1 MQKFDYIICGSGAA
15 GLSLLYN
22 LLTNDVLQ
30 HKNILI
36 VDEIIKNTNDRTW
49 CFWEDKVGVF
59 EGLIFTKWREIGIGK
74 RAGMNYYNILPYQYK
89 MIKGLDFYEFVI
101 NFSKQFS
108 NVHFKKEQVKQLYCE
123 NGMAIVETET
133 STYTADYV
141 FNSILFNKQKLQTT
155 NSLLQHFKGIEIET
169 AVDCFDAAKAIF
181 MDFNVTQEHGHSFM
195 YVLPSNSKKALIEF
209 TVFSKNILSE
219 AEYDNCLQEYLQHN
233 LKIQNYTIVHEELGV
248 IPMTD
253 FVFPTHDKNIIHIGT
268 AAGWV
273 KASSGFAFSNIQK
286 RTKQIVELL
295 ATNKKPILQ
304 RSFNDKKFHL
314 YDSVLLEVL
323 AKNKLPAAE
332 IFTKI
337 FKQNPTERM
346 LRFLNNETNIWED
359 LQIMSSVPTKI
370 FLPIA
375 LKKIFQNL
383 ITKS

>member
-22 LLTNDVLQ
+22 LLTDDVLQ

-36 VDEIIKNTNDRTW
+36 NDENDKNTNDRTW
-49 CFWEDKVGVF
+49 CFWEDDESLF
-59 EGLIFTKWREIGIGK
+59 EQLIFTKWSKIGIGNSEEM
-74 RAGMNYYNILPYQYK
+74 AFYNILPYQYK
-89 MIKGLDFYEFVI
+89 MIKGLDFYEFVLG
-101 NFSKQFS
+101 FSKKFS
-108 NVHFKKEQVKQLYCE
+108 NVHFKKEKVQQLYAE
-123 NGMAIVETET
+123 NGIANVETDV
-133 STYTADYV
+133 SIYTAEYV
-141 FNSILFNKQKLQTT
+141 FNSIVFDKEKLNTA
-155 NSLLQHFKGIEIET
+155 NSLLQHFKGVEIET
-169 AVDCFDAAKAIF
+169 EVDCFDATKATF
-181 MDFNVTQEHGHSFM
+181 MDFNISQQHGHSFV
-195 YVLPSNSKKALIEF
+195 YVLPSSSTKALVEF
-209 TVFSKNILSE
+209 TVFSKNILTE
-219 AEYDNCLQEYLQHN
+219 DEYDEELKKYLANN
-233 LKIQNYTIVHEELGV
+233 LKIFNYKIVHQEMGV

-253 FVFPTHDKNIIHIGT
+253 YVFPTHENNIINIGT

-304 RSFNDKKFHL
+304 RSFNDKKFHF

-332 IFTKI
+332 MFTKI

>member
-22 LLTNDVLQ
+22 LLTDDVLR

-36 VDEIIKNTNDRTW
+36 IDENDKNTNDRTW
-49 CFWEDKVGVF
+49 CFWEDEENLF
-59 EGLIFTKWREIGIGK
+59 EQLVFTKWSKIGIGNSEEM
-74 RAGMNYYNILPYQYK
+74 AFYNILPFQYK
-89 MIKGLDFYEFVI
+89 MIKGLDFYEFVLG
-101 NFSKQFS
+101 FSKKFS
-108 NVHFKKEQVKQLYCE
+108 NVHFKKEKVQQLYAE
-123 NGMAIVETET
+123 NGIANVETST
-133 STYTADYV
+133 STYTAEYV
-141 FNSILFNKQKLQTT
+141 FNSIVFDKEKLNTA
-155 NSLLQHFKGIEIET
+155 NSLLQHFKGVEIET
-169 AVDCFDAAKAIF
+169 EVDCFDATKATF
-181 MDFNVTQEHGHSFM
+181 MDFNISQQHGHSFM
-195 YVLPSNSKKALIEF
+195 YLLPSSSKKALVEF
-209 TVFSKNILSE
+209 TVFSKNVLTE
-219 AEYDNCLQEYLQHN
+219 DEYDEGLKNYLANN
-233 LKIQNYTIVHEELGV
+233 LKIFNYKIVHEEMGV

-253 FVFPTHDKNIIHIGT
+253 YVFPTHENNIINIGT

-286 RTKQIVELL
+286 RTKQIVALL
-295 ATNKKPILQ
+295 ASNKKPILQ